1 MHLTTRNFST
11 AAELFLFSHHHQP
24 QPQAG
29 VTPAAG
35 TLPHHGKRSDL
46 QSRAFIVQEAT
57 LLFAFRSV
65 NFASNNKK
73 VRHFFFLFILLPHTL
88 RRGDERKPF
97 LDQSSATGTFYFF
110 SLPASRTLFS

>member
-11 AAELFLFSHHHQP
+11 AAELFLFPSIIKP

-57 LLFAFRSV
+57 LLFAFPLVS
-65 NFASNNKK
+65 
-73 VRHFFFLFILLPHTL
+73 
-88 RRGDERKPF
+88 
-97 LDQSSATGTFYFF
+97 
-110 SLPASRTLFS
+110 